1 MSGRYYRFIDKNIAP
16 LKIEHLAVV
25 VNGKKDA
32 SGISKS
38 KQYKRKALTFTD
50 GMAGNGARIAR
61 RGRCAACG
69 VLTKIALESYCLLKV
84 RNFKNAADARCAIPL
99 HQGAHGG
106 R

>member
-61 RGRCAACG
+61 RGAVRHAG
-69 VLTKIALESYCLLKV
+69 LLQ
-84 RNFKNAADARCAIPL
+84 R
-99 HQGAHGG
+99 
-106 R
+106 